1 MEQPVIDVRG
11 LTKRFRGKTAVNN
24 LTLAVPKGAIFAF
37 LGDNGAGK
45 TTTIRMLTGL
55 LRADAGR
62 AAVLGKDCWGD
73 AAQLRH
79 RVGYVP
85 ERPRYYDWMTVAE
98 VGWFTA
104 GFHHGM
110 FLPNYR
116 ELTGRFRLDP
126 GARLS
131 TLSKGQYAKVALSLA
146 LAPDPEVLILDEP
159 TSGLDLLVRREF
171 LASMIDMAGV
181 GRTILISSHQI
192 AEVERIASHLAFM
205 ASGRLLLAAPIDE
218 LRRRVLRFRLRFDA
232 QAPEPEA
239 LGTVLQR
246 NGTGKLWQAV
256 VLDPDRDAV
265 SVLASAEGIHDFE
278 ESPLGLE
285 DVYIALLTWHGA
297 GESSAPA
304 AAKPRQPPRGEKDA
318 HENGR
323 EGRARRRVTGWGD
336 EEEGR
341 L

>member
-11 LTKRFRGKTAVNN
+11 LTKRFRGKAAVNN

-55 LRADAGR
+55 LRPDAGR
-62 AAVLGKDCWGD
+62 AAVLGKDCWAD
-73 AAQLRH
+73 AATLRH

-85 ERPRYYDWMTVAE
+85 ERPRYYDWMTVSE

-126 GARLS
+126 RARLS

-146 LAPDPEVLILDEP
+146 LAPDPDVLILDEP

-192 AEVERIASHLAFM
+192 AEVERIASHVAFM
-205 ASGRLLLAAPIDE
+205 ASGRLLLAAPIEE
-218 LRRRVLRFRLRFDA
+218 LRRRIVRFRLRFEG
-232 QAPEPEA
+232 QAPDPEA

-256 VLDPDRDAV
+256 VLDPDREAV
-265 SVLASAEGIHDFE
+265 CVLRSAEGIHDFE

-285 DVYIALLTWHGA
+285 DVYIALLTSAA
-297 GESSAPA
+297 GDRLSAIG
-304 AAKPRQPPRGEKDA
+304 Q
-318 HENGR
+318 NGR
-323 EGRARRRVTGWGD
+323 ADGRRPIAGGRKPMADSRKPIAD
-336 EEEGR
+336 EEGR
-341 L
+341 P